1 MPKAGVVIMYD
12 LIIIGGGPAGLT
24 AALYGARGGLQ
35 TAVLEAMMPGGQAA
49 ATERIDNYPGFPDG
63 ISGFDLMNSFY
74 KQALNQGAEF
84 IFQQVES
91 MELSEPVKK
100 IRTAEQTLEAKALIM
115 AAGSKPTFLGVKGEQ
130 TFHGRGVSYCAT
142 CDGAFYKQKTVAV
155 VGGGNAALEE
165 GVYLTKFAAKV
176 YIIHRRDEFRA
187 SRFAVDKAKANPK
200 VAFIL
205 DTVVEEIAGQDKVE
219 KIRLQNVKS
228 QARTDLAVDGVFVY
242 IGTQPNTKFVSGYF
256 QTDEKGYIMTDQ
268 LLRTSVD
275 AVFAAGDIR
284 NTPLRQVA
292 TAVGD
297 GALAA
302 VQVERY
308 LAASQK

>member
-1 MPKAGVVIMYD
+1 MYD

-24 AALYGARGGLQ
+24 AALYAARGGLK
-35 TAVLEAMMPGGQAA
+35 TVVLESMMPGGQAA
-49 ATERIDNYPGFPDG
+49 STEKIDNFPGFPEG
-63 ISGFDLMNSFY
+63 VSGFDLMNSFY

-91 MELSEPVKK
+91 MELSDPVKK
-100 IRTAEQTLEAKALIM
+100 IITTEQTLEAKAVII
-115 AAGSKPTFLGVKGEQ
+115 AAGSKPTFLGVKGED

-142 CDGAFYKQKTVAV
+142 CDGAFYKGKKVAV

-165 GVYLTKFAAKV
+165 GVYLTKFASQV

-187 SRFAVDKAKANPK
+187 SHIAVERAKENPK
-200 VAFIL
+200 VQFIL
-205 DTVVEEIAGQDKVE
+205 NTVVEEIIGSDKVE
-219 KIRLQNVKS
+219 KLSLKNVKT
-228 QARTDLAVDGVFVY
+228 QEKEDLPVDGIFVY
-242 IGTQPNTKFVSGYF
+242 VGTQPNTQFVSGYF
-256 QTDEKGYIMTDQ
+256 KTDERGYIITDE
-268 LLRTSVD
+268 LLRTNI
-275 AVFAAGDIR
+275 AGVFAAGDIR

-302 VQVERY
+302 VQVEKY
-308 LAASQK
+308 LSETEKQK